1 MKNVISPTFMETR
14 AIAIREELEDVYKLD
29 KCHSCRDLPIWMT
42 LTFPQLRH
50 LVGKIQKSKKKN
62 EKKV

>member
-29 KCHSCRDLPIWMT
+29 KCHSCRDLPHLDDFDFPSIK
-42 LTFPQLRH
+42 TF
-50 LVGKIQKSKKKN
+50 GGENSK
-62 EKKV
+62 E